1 MANLDSVLKSKDF
14 TLLTKVHTVK
24 AMVFSVVTHSC
35 ENWTVKKAECQII
48 DAFELGSWRR
58 LLRIPWTGKGAKLFI
73 LREIDPEY

>member
-1 MANLDSVLKSKDF
+1 MANLDSVLKSRDF
-14 TLLTKVHTVK
+14 TLLTKVHAVK
-24 AMVFSVVTHSC
+24 AMVFSVVMYSC

-58 LLRIPWTGKGAKLFI
+58 LLRIPWTGKGSKLFI